1 MPIRRPTGAAPADE
15 SPSASPKA
23 QRSGRDPFSPEFA
36 SPLGGDRDAATPSP
50 PGGFDASDLMSA
62 FGGAAAAPPPAAA
75 AAPPPGFGGGD
86 DLLALFGG
94 SGGAPAPSAPV
105 AKPAGGSGAPIDDFD
120 FLGGGGGGGGAPPA
134 MPARPPSAGGGM
146 MADMLAS
153 LDSLA
158 VPSPTPLRPPSAS
171 SGGAA
176 AKEWLERLPDYSFL
190 FAENILG

>member
-1 MPIRRPTGAAPADE
+1 
-15 SPSASPKA
+15 
-23 QRSGRDPFSPEFA
+23 
-36 SPLGGDRDAATPSP
+36 
-50 PGGFDASDLMSA
+50 
-62 FGGAAAAPPPAAA
+62 
-75 AAPPPGFGGGD
+75 
-86 DLLALFGG
+86 
-94 SGGAPAPSAPV
+94 
-105 AKPAGGSGAPIDDFD
+105 
-120 FLGGGGGGGGAPPA
+120 
-134 MPARPPSAGGGM
+134 M